1 MLLVA
6 DIVCHQLWAPV
17 VQRAGWGTD
26 GHELTRKVLG
36 LQAGDGEEGCT
47 PIPQAGP
54 HAGAPSLATLQS

>member
-26 GHELTRKVLG
+26 GHELTHKVLG
-36 LQAGDGEEGCT
+36 LQVGDGEEGCVLHGLERNPESSIQT
-47 PIPQAGP
+47 AQEA
-54 HAGAPSLATLQS
+54 

>member
-36 LQAGDGEEGCT
+36 LQVGDGEEGCA
-47 PIPQAGP
+47 PLPEP
-54 HAGAPSLATLQS
+54 LGAPSLATLQS